1 MPAPYSTRHPARN
14 NLFGTIRLFFHA
26 PYGHLF
32 PSPPRTMAPHTG
44 FQILSHEQLS
54 LARTH
59 PASQATSVPP
69 AISAQGRIQTSTRTS
84 SHKKDRNKT
93 KGTGENAIHEANT
106 ITDTH
111 PASQW
116 PLSIQQPS
124 PKPFLHPCH
133 GNPAHLALTL
143 HSHTTLCHC
152 EEGRSP
158 DAAIERNHW
167 ATHRIVRASRTT
179 IPLDCHARLW
189 LAMTGRP

>member
-26 PYGHLF
+26 PYGHLL

-59 PASQATSVPP
+59 PTSQATSIPP

-84 SHKKDRNKT
+84 SYKKDRNKN

-116 PLSIQQPS
+116 PLQHPAAFPKDIPASLPWESRTPRSHLTLAPHPLSLRGGTLSRRGNRAVPS
-124 PKPFLHPCH
+124 
-133 GNPAHLALTL
+133 GNP
-143 HSHTTLCHC
+143 SH
-152 EEGRSP
+152 RP
-158 DAAIERNHW
+158 DWI
-167 ATHRIVRASRTT
+167 ATPTCGSQ
-179 IPLDCHARLW
+179 
-189 LAMTGRP
+189 